1 MEFDTYLRFILALV
15 FVLALIGAIG
25 WAGRRFGAFGAPL
38 RPRGGSRRLAVVE
51 VAPVDAR
58 HKLVLVR
65 RDGVEHL
72 LLLGAGPDLL
82 VESGIVPPSG
92 MPTRPVPEAAE

>member
-1 MEFDTYLRFILALV
+1 MELDTYLRFVLALV

-25 WAGRRFGAFGAPL
+25 WAGRRFGPFGTPL
-38 RPRGGSRRLAVVE
+38 RQRGNRRLNVVE
-51 VAPVDAR
+51 IASIDAR

-72 LLLGAGPDLL
+72 LMLGAGPGFL
-82 VESGIVPPSG
+82 VEGGIVPPWGISARSG
-92 MPTRPVPEAAE
+92 AEAAE